1 MLATITTKTIAD
13 RWKPITIA
21 AVTIALFL
29 VGGMAAYQTID
40 ISIYTNM
47 PEALRS
53 LINIGDNATASGLAY
68 NAIYGFYG
76 ALVLAGLA
84 ISMGSASIAGE
95 EKQGTI
101 GVLLGNPRSRTDV
114 LASKAIST
122 FTLLAFATLI
132 LWAGGVLAPIVL
144 NVDVAGFLVG
154 SQIVHLFAVSLF
166 FGYLAMA
173 IGAWTGKTA
182 FASGIST
189 GALVVSFF
197 AVGIL
202 PLFER
207 VADFA
212 KVFPWYYLTGGDPL
226 ANGVQWG
233 GIAILMGAN
242 AVLAILSFIG
252 VNRRDLRTRS
262 VGRSIVDRLRDDPR
276 IGGIVDRLSGS
287 GGVSRIWT
295 KSVTDHQVLTLISAA
310 TMFVMMGL
318 LMGPMYAA
326 IDDTLASFTADLPEA
341 FGALIGT
348 TDLSTPAGWY
358 QAETF
363 SLMAPALIM
372 AVAITVGAKALAG
385 EEAQRTMGLLLAS
398 PVRRSRVVLQK
409 TTAMVILASVVAF
422 ATFLGVSG
430 GVLIAGLDLS
440 FGNIA
445 ATSLLALLLGLVF
458 GSLALLLSA
467 ATGRV
472 NLAVIGSI
480 GTAFLAYL
488 INSFLP
494 LSEDL
499 SAVAAW
505 SPFDWYLGSDPL
517 VNGMA
522 WADAGL
528 LATIVVVLIGA
539 SVFFFERRDIRSGG

>member
-1 MLATITTKTIAD
+1 MLATITTKTIVD
-13 RWKPITIA
+13 RWKPIAIA

-29 VGGMAAYQTID
+29 LGGMAAYQTID
-40 ISIYTNM
+40 ISLYTNM
-47 PEALRS
+47 PEAFRS

-76 ALVLAGLA
+76 ALILAGLA

-95 EKQGTI
+95 EKNGTI
-101 GVLLGNPRSRTDV
+101 GVLLGNPRSRNDM
-114 LASKAIST
+114 LASKAAST
-122 FTLLAFATLI
+122 FVLLLFATLV

-144 NVDVAGFLVG
+144 SVDVTGFLVG
-154 SQIVHLFAVSLF
+154 AQIIHLFAVALF

-173 IGAWTGKTA
+173 IGAWTGKPA
-182 FASGIST
+182 FASGAST
-189 GALVVSFF
+189 GVLVVSFF

-202 PLFER
+202 PLFDS
-207 VADFA
+207 VADLA

-226 ANGVQWG
+226 TNGVQWD
-233 GIAILMGAN
+233 GIT
-242 AVLAILSFIG
+242 ILSSASIVLTIVAFVG

-262 VGRSIVDRLRDDPR
+262 MGRSLLDRLRDDPR
-276 IGGIVDRLSGS
+276 IGGVVDRLSGS
-287 GGVSRIWT
+287 GGVSSIWR
-295 KSVTDHQVLTLISAA
+295 KAVTDHQVLTGIAA
-310 TMFVMMGL
+310 VTMFSMMGL

-326 IDDTLASFTADLPEA
+326 LDDTLAAFTADLPEA
-341 FGALIGT
+341 FGAIIGT
-348 TDLSTPAGWY
+348 SDLSTPAGWF

-372 AVAITVGAKALAG
+372 AVSITVGAKALAG

-409 TTAMVILASVVAF
+409 ATAMVILASVVAL

-430 GVLIAGLDLS
+430 GVLIASLDLS
-440 FGNIA
+440 FGNVA

-458 GSLALLLSA
+458 GSLALMLSA

-494 LSEDL
+494 LSEGL
-499 SAVAAW
+499 AAVAAW

-528 LATIVVVLIGA
+528 LATIVIVLIAA
-539 SVFFFERRDIRSGG
+539 SVFFFERRDLRSGS